1 MATDTLKDLKAT
13 LQTDIAAFNIK
24 SLKDADA
31 FIAKESV
38 GATDATLTRHMA
50 VIAYGIGKLAKAS
63 DKNEKPNVEKQ
74 YVALQDRMRAP
85 GLGRKAELT
94 KSTRETMVSYNN
106 AIAELGAAKW
116 DSFDAFAWCLD
127 KIKGQ
132 YSFRGKVIRQIANL
146 ADQPTDERMAE
157 ILAEA
162 TKAPTLG
169 AKAKAMAKG
178 IRGIAGL
185 FKDSGLPAD
194 QKMALLAL
202 VRAADNLAT
211 ITAGGGDDDTSWLA
225 EAA

>member
-63 DKNEKPNVEKQ
+63 KSNEKPSVEKQ
-74 YVALQDRMRAP
+74 YEALQARMRAP
-85 GLGRKAELT
+85 GLGRKAEMT

-116 DSFDAFAWCLD
+116 ETFDAFAWCLD
-127 KIKGQ
+127 RVKGA
-132 YSFRGKVIRQIANL
+132 YSFRGKVIRAIAGL
-146 ADQPTDERMAE
+146 TEQPTDERMAE

-169 AKAKAMAKG
+169 RKAASMAKG
-178 IRGIAGL
+178 IRGIAKL
-185 FKDSGLPAD
+185 FKDAGLPAE
-194 QKMALLAL
+194 QKAALLAL
-202 VRAADNLAT
+202 VRAADNLAVV
-211 ITAGGGDDDTSWLA
+211 AGGDSDDDASWLA